1 MSQIVISDISA
12 DLRERFETEAQRL
25 NLTLAAYLRYLMERQ
40 HPDADSDRLDRH
52 VGEVFGRYGK
62 AMRKLAE

>member
-1 MSQIVISDISA
+1 MDQIVIEDASA
-12 DLRERFETEAQRL
+12 ELRQRFEAEASRL

-40 HPDADSDRLDRH
+40 RPGADADRLDRH
-52 VGEVFGRYGK
+52 VEEVFGRFGK